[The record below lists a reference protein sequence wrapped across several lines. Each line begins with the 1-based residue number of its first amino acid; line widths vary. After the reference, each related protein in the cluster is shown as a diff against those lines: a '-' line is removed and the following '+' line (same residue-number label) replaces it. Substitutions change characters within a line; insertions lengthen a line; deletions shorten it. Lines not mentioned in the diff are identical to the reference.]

1 MNRSLTLV
9 LLQKCPGL
17 AFFYFLKLAKAVL
30 STVFKLSSFHSQF
43 DNVFCVES
51 FLSYDWL
58 CIFLQLAKASIA
70 MVLLVGVIPL
80 LFGLLL
86 EMVVLMPVRVSLNQ
100 SPIFF
105 LWQDWALGAMYTK
118 ITVSQIYV
126 CHRF

>member
-1 MNRSLTLV
+1 
-9 LLQKCPGL
+9 
-17 AFFYFLKLAKAVL
+17 
-30 STVFKLSSFHSQF
+30 
-43 DNVFCVES
+43 
-51 FLSYDWL
+51 
-58 CIFLQLAKASIA
+58 

-118 ITVSQIYV
+118 ITVSQIYINV
-126 CHRF
+126 TGFNSKTFRYNNENIRQI

>member
-1 MNRSLTLV
+1 M
-9 LLQKCPGL
+9 
-17 AFFYFLKLAKAVL
+17 
-30 STVFKLSSFHSQF
+30 
-43 DNVFCVES
+43 FCVNC

-58 CIFLQLAKASIA
+58 CLIFFQLAKASIA

-118 ITVSQIYV
+118 ITVSQFTDFNSKIKNV
-126 CHRF
+126 SASTTKT

>member
-1 MNRSLTLV
+1 
-9 LLQKCPGL
+9 
-17 AFFYFLKLAKAVL
+17 
-30 STVFKLSSFHSQF
+30 
-43 DNVFCVES
+43 
-51 FLSYDWL
+51 
-58 CIFLQLAKASIA
+58 

-118 ITVSQIYV
+118 ITVSQIYIHV
-126 CHRF
+126 TGFNSKTFRYNNENIRQI